1 MATALAAEP
10 LRGCP
15 CCGLVQRLPPAPV
28 GWRAVCDRCGAPFHS
43 PARAQRGRS
52 RAVAA
57 ALAALI
63 LYVPAVT
70 WPMLRLERLGQVRED
85 NLLGGIMSLL
95 SAGHW
100 FVGSVVLVFSVIVPP
115 VKLLTL
121 LTLGLGGAGF
131 AQRHQA
137 AAYRLVEVV
146 GRWGMLD
153 VMLVAVLVAF
163 VKLGGLAQIKA
174 GPGLTAFALC
184 VLAGLIASLCFDP
197 HFLWREAGP
206 ARS

>member
-1 MATALAAEP
+1 
-10 LRGCP
+10 
-15 CCGLVQRLPPAPV
+15 
-28 GWRAVCDRCGAPFHS
+28 
-43 PARAQRGRS
+43 
-52 RAVAA
+52 VAA

-63 LYVPAVT
+63 LYLPAVT

-85 NLLGGIMSLL
+85 NLLGGIMSLM
-95 SAGHW
+95 STGHW
-100 FVGSVVLVFSVIVPP
+100 FVGGVVLVFSVIVPP

-163 VKLGGLAQIKA
+163 VKLGGLAQIQA

-184 VLAGLIASLCFDP
+184 VLASLIASLCFDP
-197 HFLWREAGP
+197 HCLWRETGSG
-206 ARS
+206 RS